1 MRTEQHSYIHSYQL
15 MRMMCHPLDCHKC
28 LPHALLLSMFC
39 LCCCID
45 CAAVHMYMCRGPWY
59 CSYQPVFVYSG
70 PLTVMAAS
78 LLTLAGFLFESRSL
92 FGAPG
97 ERHGAFGW
105 MLSRH
110 YAPVVVYLGTIPG
123 VVGHQGFNT
132 VLK

>member
-1 MRTEQHSYIHSYQL
+1 MVHAGCGVLAAGAVASHEKSVTFLGDFAAFVAALAVVLHWHIGKQLRT
-15 MRMMCHPLDCHKC
+15 
-28 LPHALLLSMFC
+28 
-39 LCCCID
+39 
-45 CAAVHMYMCRGPWY
+45 
-59 CSYQPVFVYSG
+59 YQPVFVYSG

-78 LLTLAGFLFESRSL
+78 LLTLAGVVFESRSL

-97 ERHGAFGW
+97 QRHGAFGW

>member
-1 MRTEQHSYIHSYQL
+1 
-15 MRMMCHPLDCHKC
+15 MMCYVCRLGITVFQTRAECTPAAFV
-28 LPHALLLSMFC
+28 LPVLLC
-39 LCCCID
+39 LCE
-45 CAAVHMYMCRGPWY
+45 CAAVHMHFCCGSVPL

-78 LLTLAGFLFESRSL
+78 LLTLAGLAFESRSL

-97 ERHGAFGW
+97 QRHGAFGW